1 MEAQANASMALLVRP
16 IRVDLARTPVLC
28 WRWRVDAPIK
38 TADLL
43 RKSGDD
49 YAARVYVAFQLPPEA
64 LGWTT
69 RSQLALARSLF
80 GGEVPDAAIN
90 YVWDNRHPAGYTAPN
105 AYTATTRMVV
115 VESGAARARRWVT
128 ARRNVLADA
137 ALASDVRFAS
147 EDARF
152 NVAMARIG
160 MTGCDLGISYF
171 LPRSVGTSN
180 AAEMMMGGRFVNAQ
194 KALRIGLVSDI
205 APRDQLEALGLA
217 MADDMLRMSPLG
229 LRLTKDGLNATQDAP
244 SLDAAIALED
254 RQQVLCIGPYLSEGA
269 AAFLQK
275 RPAKYPET

>member
-1 MEAQANASMALLVRP
+1 MSERRDYSHYKTLQVRSDKGLHRLTLNRPQMSNAIDALMRSEL
-16 IRVDLARTPVLC
+16 
-28 WRWRVDAPIK
+28 
-38 TADLL
+38 
-43 RKSGDD
+43 SD
-49 YAARVYVAFQLPPEA
+49 YFD
-64 LGWTT
+64 
-69 RSQLALARSLF
+69 ALADDLSVRVVLL
-80 GGEVPDAAIN
+80 DAAGKNFCAGLDLSELDRII
-90 YVWDNRHPAGYTAPN
+90 DAGKSPAAGLKLQRGFSEIFLKMRRCPQPIIAL
-105 AYTATTRMVV
+105 VQ
-115 VESGAARARRWVT
+115 GAAAG
-128 ARRNVLADA
+128 AGLAM

-194 KALRIGLVSDI
+194 KALRIGLVSET

-217 MADDMLRMSPLG
+217 MADDMLRMSPVG

-244 SLDAAIALED
+244 SLDSAIALED

-269 AAFLQK
+269 AAFMQK
-275 RPAKYPET
+275 RPAKYPEI